1 MTIKIEVTGESI
13 AEVADKLLAIGGS
26 LQGRVAPAAPA
37 EAEKPAEAAKPAEK
51 AKPTPKPKAAK
62 EATKEDVGEPD
73 APTATD
79 AATPTPEKTTP
90 SASVSTAGEP
100 SSAGSAGATE
110 APDYDSVVA
119 PLVLDTVKRV
129 GRDKVVAL
137 ISEFGAS
144 KAAEIPDEQLADFVS
159 RLEDLQ

>member
-62 EATKEDVGEPD
+62 EAAKEDVGEPSPA
-73 APTATD
+73 APAAEAESSETAASSTS
-79 AATPTPEKTTP
+79 APAKQAEPSTP
-90 SASVSTAGEP
+90 S
-100 SSAGSAGATE
+100 ATE